1 MKSLLIRILH
11 VLRAEDLIKI
21 VSDPFD
27 LRIVCY
33 HSVGNNHSFLPQRLY
48 ISPDNFKEQLTA
60 IKRYFRIISFEQLEE
75 VHTQRI
81 PFPIIITFDDG
92 LIDNHNVVLPIL
104 EELGIKATFNLN
116 TLPLEDGEM
125 LWTHNLHMLY
135 RTCGGE
141 TLKKS
146 LLKKGD
152 ADTRDGELGLI
163 KYVANTYSHEELSD
177 RLQQLNRAH
186 QLRLDGSKLYMGPV
200 EIKELVVRGMTLGCH
215 GRTHSNLAHSTDIER
230 EVVYAKELLQA
241 LSKREVATFAYPF
254 GDADSFNEVS
264 HEYLKKHFRNVCT
277 TLPRINKEQ
286 GQSIYHRICSYEMP
300 GEKLV
305 LKLLLGI

>member
-11 VLRAEDLIKI
+11 ALRAEEFIKI
-21 VSDPFD
+21 ASDPFN

-33 HSVGNNHSFLPQRLY
+33 HSVGINHSFLPQRLY
-48 ISPDNFKEQLTA
+48 ISPNNFKEQLIA
-60 IKRYFRIISFEQLEE
+60 IKRYFRIITFEQLEE
-75 VHTQRI
+75 VNAQTT

-92 LIDNHNVVLPIL
+92 LIDNHSVVLPIL

-116 TLPLEDGEM
+116 TLPLEDGQT
-125 LWTHNLHMLY
+125 LWTHNLHILY
-135 RTCGGE
+135 RACGGE
-141 TLKKS
+141 TLKRT
-146 LLKKGD
+146 LLKKGE
-152 ADTRDGELGLI
+152 ADTLDGELGLI

-177 RLQQLNRAH
+177 RLRQLNRAT
-186 QLRLDGSKLYMGPV
+186 QLRLDCSKLYMGPV
-200 EIKELVVRGMTLGCH
+200 EIKELLEHGMTLGCH
-215 GRTHSNLAHSTDIER
+215 GRTHSNLAHSTDIEK
-230 EVVYAKELLQA
+230 EVLPAKELLQA

-277 TLPRINKEQ
+277 TLPRVNKQE
-286 GQSIYHRICSYEMP
+286 GQSVYHRICSYEMP
-300 GEKLV
+300 GEKLI